1 MLKITKQI
9 NKNTEVTNIIKCC
22 KKELH
27 FEIDE
32 NENKQDF
39 FVTINFQIENDSKYL
54 VGVNVNEYK
63 EDVYLKNIGEFDDF
77 YNILDDKVFN
87 TLDHFLSKD
96 LKNEE
101 VGLVCTEIL
110 DKIKEVIEWKNII
123 VD

>member
-39 FVTINFQIENDSKYL
+39 FVTINFQIENNSKYL
-54 VGVNVNEYK
+54 VSVNVNEYK
-63 EDVYLKNIGEFDDF
+63 EVVYIKDISEFDDF
-77 YNILDDKVFN
+77 YNVLDNKIFD
-87 TLDHFLSKD
+87 TLDYFLSKN
-96 LKNEE
+96 LKNDE
-101 VGLVCTEIL
+101 VGLICTEIL
-110 DKIKEVIEWKNII
+110 GKIKEVIEWKNII